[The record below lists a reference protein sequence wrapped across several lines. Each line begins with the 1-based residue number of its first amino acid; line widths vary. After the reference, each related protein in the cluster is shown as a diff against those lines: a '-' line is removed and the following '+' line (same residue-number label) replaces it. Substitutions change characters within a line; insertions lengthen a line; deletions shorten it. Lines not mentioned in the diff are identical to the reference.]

1 MRYIKSL
8 LITLVTWAALFG
20 GIYYFYHRIY
30 APPGDAIGAAIVSFL
45 MALGIGALRQSRID
59 RMDAALLER
68 AEGPPRDGERV
79 AVAGTLEPTGAPLN
93 APFSG
98 TQCVAYEYIVRH
110 SKPSRRSGEQP
121 TVIQDRMGIALAPCV
136 IKSNLR
142 EIKLLACP
150 VIDDFPQTATDKARA
165 AAYLASAPAD
175 DQSYGRVFL
184 NWNESAHLF
193 DDGTGGVRR
202 DWILTHHNDL
212 ENSSLIERAIPAGDK
227 VCVIGNYSAE
237 KNAIVP
243 NTKGGGVRILRGS
256 RDEGLQK
263 MRGARKGDF
272 VIAAFLL
279 AVPPLVAWGILTL
292 ANRPR

>member
-1 MRYIKSL
+1 
-8 LITLVTWAALFG
+8 
-20 GIYYFYHRIY
+20 
-30 APPGDAIGAAIVSFL
+30 

-59 RMDAALLER
+59 RMDTALLER
-68 AEGPPRDGERV
+68 AEGAPRDGERV
-79 AVAGTLEPTGAPLN
+79 AVAGTLEPIDSPLQ

-98 TQCVAYEYIVRH
+98 QQCVAYEYIVRH
-110 SKPSRRSGEQP
+110 SVPSRNTNGQP
-121 TVIQDRMGIALAPCV
+121 TVVQDRMGIALAPCV

-142 EIKLLACP
+142 EINLLACP
-150 VIDDFPQTATDKARA
+150 VISDFPQTDADRARA
-165 AAYLASAPAD
+165 SAYFEATPAD
-175 DQSYGRVFL
+175 DQSYGRVLL

-193 DDGTGGVRR
+193 DDRTGGVRR

-212 ENSSLIERAIPAGDK
+212 ENSSLIERIVPVGDK
-227 VCVIGNYSAE
+227 VCIIGNYSAE

-243 NTKGGGVRILRGS
+243 NSKGGGVRILRGS

-279 AVPPLVAWGILTL
+279 TVPPLVAWGILTL

>member
-1 MRYIKSL
+1 
-8 LITLVTWAALFG
+8 
-20 GIYYFYHRIY
+20 
-30 APPGDAIGAAIVSFL
+30 
-45 MALGIGALRQSRID
+45 MALGIGALRQARID
-59 RMDAALLER
+59 RMDAGLLER
-68 AEGPPRDGERV
+68 AEGPPRDGQRN
-79 AVAGTLEPTGAPLN
+79 AVAGTLEPIDAPLQ

-98 TQCVAYEYIVRH
+98 QQCVAYEYIVRH
-110 SKPSRRSGEQP
+110 SVPSRNTNGQP
-121 TVIQDRMGIALAPCV
+121 TVVQDRMGIALAPCV

-150 VIDDFPQTATDKARA
+150 VISDFPQTDVDKARA
-165 AAYLASAPAD
+165 IDYLQTAPAD
-175 DQSYGRVFL
+175 DQSLGRVFL

-202 DWILTHHNDL
+202 DWILTLHRDL
-212 ENSSLIERAIPAGDK
+212 ENCTFIERVIPTGDK

-243 NTKGGGVRILRGS
+243 NAKGGGVRILRGS
-256 RDEGLQK
+256 RDEGLSK